1 MGLEKKKAGWL
12 AKNGTYHQCKRNA
25 INRVRLVLLTPHT
38 YHLSVSGGWV
48 DGEEWGRVLVGE
60 VTQQWGSEL

>member
-1 MGLEKKKAGWL
+1 MGLEKKKAGWR

-38 YHLSVSGGWV
+38 YHLSISGGWV
-48 DGEEWGRVLVGE
+48 ERSVG
-60 VTQQWGSEL
+60 WGSHTTMGE